1 MSGMRRKDEGEEMTK
16 CCCNCLHNIR
26 TGEPASITCH
36 CDIDG
41 HYIGYVACFEDCCDD
56 WKTDAPKWAKES
68 TK

>member
-1 MSGMRRKDEGEEMTK
+1 MTK
-16 CCCNCLHNIR
+16 CCCSCSHNIR
-26 TGEPASITCH
+26 TGEPANITCH

-56 WKTDAPKWAKES
+56 WKTDAPKWEKES